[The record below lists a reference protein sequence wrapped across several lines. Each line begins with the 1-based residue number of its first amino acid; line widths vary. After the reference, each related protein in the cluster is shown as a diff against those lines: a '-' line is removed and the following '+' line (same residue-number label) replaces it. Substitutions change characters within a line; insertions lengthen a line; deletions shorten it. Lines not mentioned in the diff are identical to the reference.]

1 MIIPLQW
8 VTSLHIFPFDTRLAI
23 HENVPQGYK
32 QVLKPVAKQE
42 NLTGDHKYFFT
53 IWCAKIQTHMRRPDD
68 NKFDS
73 TF

>member
-1 MIIPLQW
+1 MERILFPLQW

-53 IWCAKIQTHMRRPDD
+53 I
-68 NKFDS
+68 
-73 TF
+73 